1 MRIPA
6 GSCPC
11 SRIARPD
18 EPIEYFSEK
27 FGDVVRPVNGY
38 EKSSSKSF
46 IEELS
51 TGGDEEKQEVMR
63 RTRGGR

>member
-6 GSCPC
+6 GSCLC

-38 EKSSSKSF
+38 DS
-46 IEELS
+46 
-51 TGGDEEKQEVMR
+51 
-63 RTRGGR
+63 

>member
-1 MRIPA
+1 VDPSMRIPA

-38 EKSSSKSF
+38 EF
-46 IEELS
+46 RWVS
-51 TGGDEEKQEVMR
+51 TCSVL
-63 RTRGGR
+63 